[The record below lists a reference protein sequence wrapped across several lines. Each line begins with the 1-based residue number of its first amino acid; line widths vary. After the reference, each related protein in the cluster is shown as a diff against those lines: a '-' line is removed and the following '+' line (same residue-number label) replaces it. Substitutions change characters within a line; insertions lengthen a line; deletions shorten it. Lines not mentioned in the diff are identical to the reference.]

1 MLGYETPPIV
11 LNDEQSEKVR
21 RWLRGEFTPEEIEK
35 KKEVE
40 KRYAEARKRWK
51 VIWKDNK
58 YGDLS
63 DI

>member
-40 KRYAEARKRWK
+40 KRYAEARKKWK
-51 VIWKDNK
+51 VIWEDEPKQTSK
-58 YGDLS
+58 L
-63 DI
+63 

>member
-35 KKEVE
+35 RKKL
-40 KRYAEARKRWK
+40 KNDMRKQG
-51 VIWKDNK
+51 KDGK
-58 YGDLS
+58 
-63 DI
+63 